1 MYYGLAHGLGLLIYL
16 MVWVLDLNTQDT
28 DSIILYL
35 LPGLFIF
42 TVVVWVVGF
51 VRVQARSYLL

>member
-16 MVWVLDLNTQDT
+16 MVWVLNLNIQDT